1 MRHFLTINDY
11 TKDEILEILKYALD
25 LKAKHNEGIDTP
37 ELKGKILAMIF
48 EKSSTRTRVSFQAGI
63 YQLGGLGIFLSN
75 SDLQLGRGEIIKDS
89 SAVISSMVDMIV
101 IRTHEHTRLE
111 EFAKYSSV
119 NVINGLSQDYHP
131 MQVLADYLT
140 MIENKIFKQ
149 DPILNMESEYK
160 DPLVAYIG
168 DGNNMANSWLMLAS
182 KLGLRLNIASPK
194 GYKPQ
199 DKFVK
204 IALENAKTSGAIIN
218 IMEDPKEAVAGANV
232 VTTDSW
238 VSMGQEAEKEER
250 LKAFKGYMVD
260 EDLMKLAHKDSI
272 FLHCLPAYRELEVA
286 TNVIDGSKSKI
297 IDEAHNRLHV
307 QKGVMS
313 WLSRHPH
320 KKN

>member
-11 TKDEILEILKYALD
+11 SQDEILDILKYALD
-25 LKAKHNEGIDTP
+25 LKAKQAEGIATP
-37 ELKGKILAMIF
+37 ELQGKILAMIF
-48 EKSSTRTRVSFQAGI
+48 EKSSTRTRVSFQSGI

-119 NVINGLSQDYHP
+119 SVINGLSQDYHP

-140 MIENKIFKQ
+140 MMENGIFKPH
-149 DPILNMESEYK
+149 PILNMESK
-160 DPLVAYIG
+160 CANPLVAYIG

-199 DKFVK
+199 EKFVN
-204 IALENAKTSGAIIN
+204 IALENAKSSGAIIN
-218 IMEDPKEAVAGANV
+218 IMEDPKEAIKDANV

-260 EDLMKLAHKDSI
+260 EALMALSDKDSI
-272 FLHCLPAYRELEVA
+272 FLHCLPAYRELEVS
-286 TNVIDGSKSKI
+286 TNVIDGPKSKI

-307 QKGVMS
+307 QKGVMA
-313 WLSRHPH
+313 WLNRPQ